1 MKGDLLDGYSEY
13 SNDVERGQDPIFIRG
28 TENIQE
34 TYKRRNKSNAERD
47 VGDIRKSGRD
57 GTSSIDEISQN
68 NETKEKYSI
77 DPDVESQ
84 MKALNEQYGTK
95 KKGENPVRDIDVPER
110 SSKESVRE
118 FFQRWEVA
126 Q

>member
-13 SNDVERGQDPIFIRG
+13 SNDVERGQDPIYIRG

-34 TYKRRNKSNAERD
+34 TYKRRNKGNTEADIENAR
-47 VGDIRKSGRD
+47 RSRRD
-57 GTSSIDEISQN
+57 GTSSN
-68 NETKEKYSI
+68 NESLETKEKYSL

-118 FFQRWEVA
+118 FFQR
-126 Q
+126 